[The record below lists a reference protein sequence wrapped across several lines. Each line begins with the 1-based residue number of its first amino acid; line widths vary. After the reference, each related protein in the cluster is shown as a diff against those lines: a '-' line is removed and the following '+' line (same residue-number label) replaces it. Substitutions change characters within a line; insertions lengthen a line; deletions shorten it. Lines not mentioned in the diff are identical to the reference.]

1 MSSKPK
7 IFLSRRLPD
16 ATMALLESES
26 QLTFNP
32 DDRVLTAAELHAGV
46 QDQDALLCTLNDR
59 IDEPFLA
66 ANTHLKAVANFAV
79 GYNNIDVAA
88 ATARQIAV
96 TNTPGVLTD
105 TTADIAWALMFAVG
119 RRIVEGDTLVRSG
132 KWTGWA
138 PLQLL
143 GQDITGATLGLVGL
157 GRIGKAMI
165 ARAQGFS
172 MRVIYWNR
180 TRLSEAEEAELKLTY
195 ASLDDVLAQSDFV
208 SIHVALTAA
217 TTHLI
222 GSAELAKMKRTA
234 YLINTARGPV
244 IDEKALVAALQA
256 GEVAGAG
263 LDVFEREPA
272 LEPGLAELPN
282 VVIPP
287 HLGSATIGTRTK
299 MGNMA
304 ARNLFA
310 ACRGETPPNILN
322 PEIYPA

>member
-1 MSSKPK
+1 MSAKPK
-7 IFLSRRLPD
+7 IFLSRRLPP
-16 ATMALLESES
+16 ATMELLQAES

-32 DDRVLTAAELHAGV
+32 DDRVLTTEELHAGV
-46 QDQDALLCTLNDR
+46 QGQDALLCTLNDR
-59 IDEPFLA
+59 IDEAFLE
-66 ANTHLKAVANFAV
+66 ANSHLKAVANYAV
-79 GYNNIDVAA
+79 GYNNIDVPA
-88 ATARQIAV
+88 ATQRKIAV

-132 KWTGWA
+132 QWTGWA

-165 ARAQGFS
+165 ARAKGFA

-180 TRLSEAEEAELKLTY
+180 TRLSETEEAELGLTY
-195 ASLDDVLAQSDFV
+195 LSLDEVLAQADFV
-208 SIHVALTAA
+208 SIHVALTPA

-222 GSAELAKMKRTA
+222 GADELAKMKATA
-234 YLINTARGPV
+234 YIINTARGPV
-244 IDEKALVAALQA
+244 IDEKALVSALQNNQI
-256 GEVAGAG
+256 AGAG

-322 PEIYPA
+322 PEIYAR

>member
-1 MSSKPK
+1 ME
-7 IFLSRRLPD
+7 
-16 ATMALLESES
+16 LLQSES

-32 DDRVLTAAELHAGV
+32 DDRVLTAEELHAGV
-46 QDQDALLCTLNDR
+46 QGQDALLCTLNDR
-59 IDEPFLA
+59 IDEAFLT
-66 ANTHLKAVANFAV
+66 ANTHLKGVANYAV
-79 GYNNIDVAA
+79 GYNNIDVPA
-88 ATARQIAV
+88 ATARKIPV

-132 KWTGWA
+132 NWTGWA

-165 ARAQGFS
+165 ARARGFN

-180 TRLSEAEEAELKLTY
+180 TRLSEAEEAELGLTF
-195 ASLDDVLAQSDFV
+195 LPLNDVLAQADFV
-208 SIHVALTAA
+208 SIHVALTPA

-222 GSAELAKMKRTA
+222 GAPELAAMKSTA
-234 YLINTARGPV
+234 YIINTARGPV
-244 IDEKALVAALQA
+244 IDEKALVAALKS
-256 GEVAGAG
+256 GEIAGAG

-272 LEPGLAELPN
+272 LEPGLSDLPN

-322 PEIYPA
+322 PEIYPS